1 MTRKRRDRSERRNL
15 NSQESHD
22 LGYTD
27 LQSQADEDGWPYP
40 DDDDEETTEDFIRGD
55 KKLRERRRK

>member
-1 MTRKRRDRSERRNL
+1 MTKKRRDRSERRNL

-22 LGYTD
+22 LGYYD

-40 DDDDEETTEDFIRGD
+40 DDDEETTENRMYRDRRPND
-55 KKLRERRRK
+55 RRRK

>member
-1 MTRKRRDRSERRNL
+1 MTKKRRDRSERRNL

-22 LGYTD
+22 LGYYD

-40 DDDDEETTEDFIRGD
+40 DDDDEETTENRARRDRRPND
-55 KKLRERRRK
+55 RRRK

>member
-1 MTRKRRDRSERRNL
+1 MTKKRRDRSQRRNL

-22 LGYTD
+22 LGYYD
-27 LQSQADEDGWPYP
+27 LQAQADEDGWPYP

-55 KKLRERRRK
+55 KKMRDRRRK